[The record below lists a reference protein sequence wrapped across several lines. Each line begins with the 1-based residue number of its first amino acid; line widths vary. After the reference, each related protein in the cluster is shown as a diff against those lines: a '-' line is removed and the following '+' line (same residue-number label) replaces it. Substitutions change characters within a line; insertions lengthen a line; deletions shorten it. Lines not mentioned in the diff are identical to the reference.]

1 MERPIEEYIR
11 ATYSFLRLLK
21 ESERSRTTLAV
32 GEDGKLV
39 VVREIEATGLPYREL
54 KELSHPL
61 LARIFLTAEENGR
74 TWVVEEY
81 IDGESLRELWERGE
95 RFSAAEI
102 KTMLREMAQGLA
114 VLHHAGIVHRDIK
127 PAHILRRGGR
137 LHLIDFDAARLM
149 REGAAPDTRHL
160 GTVGYAPPEQYGY
173 SQTDARSDIYAL
185 GVTFE
190 KLLREEASG
199 SVRRVLRRCRAVD
212 PARRYASVE
221 QLVRALRREE
231 FRRWGALLLAVLL
244 AVSAAIWYKVQEPP
258 APAPQEVAPAAGSE
272 AAEEGEEAEEVHGDV
287 REQAEPKSDAAKES
301 APKPAAEPQKKE
313 RSIYRSKYEEDE
325 TLVTSPDWYKT
336 QGIEVRCLWRGSL
349 HNAADAII
357 FQPEEAIPIPNSYN
371 HDLISPDTW
380 NAGFRITNNSDAPLR
395 HLRLEMSTLQGSSTK
410 SVEVQGLDELS
421 PGESTDIVVPLGG
434 YFISGNERI
443 GWQDFYLKLYADAFE
458 PHLAA
463 WVVGVFT
470 EKYKKG
476 ESSP

>member
-21 ESERSRTTLAV
+21 ESERSRTTLAAR
-32 GEDGKLV
+32 EDGKLV
-39 VVREIEATGLPYREL
+39 VVREIEATGLPYAEL

-61 LARIFLTAEENGR
+61 FARIFLTAEENGR

-81 IDGESLRELWERGE
+81 IDGESLQELWERGE
-95 RFSAAEI
+95 RFSATEI
-102 KTMLREMAQGLA
+102 KAMLREMAQGLA

-190 KLLREEASG
+190 KLLREEAGG
-199 SVRRVLRRCRAVD
+199 SVRRILQRCHAVD

-221 QLVRALRREE
+221 QLMRALRREA
-231 FRRWGALLLAVLL
+231 FLRWGALLLAMLL
-244 AVSAAIWYKVQEPP
+244 AASAAVWYKVQEPP
-258 APAPQEVAPAAGSE
+258 APASQEAVPTAGSE
-272 AAEEGEEAEEVHGDV
+272 AVEEGEEAEEVHEG
-287 REQAEPKSDAAKES
+287 REEEGAPKRDTAKES

-313 RSIYRSKYEEDE
+313 RPLYRPRREEDK

-336 QGIEVRCLWRGSL
+336 QGIEVRCLWCGSL

-357 FQPEEAIPIPNSYN
+357 FQPGEAIAVPDSYN
-371 HDLISPDTW
+371 HDLISPAEW
-380 NAGFRITNNSDAPLR
+380 NAGFRITNNSAAPLR
-395 HLRLEMSTLQGSSTK
+395 HLRLEMRTFEWSGDK
-410 SVEVQGLDELS
+410 RVEVQGPAELA
-421 PGESTDIVVPLGG
+421 PGETADIIVPLGG
-434 YFISGNERI
+434 YRIDGNLRI
-443 GWQDFYLKLYADAFE
+443 GCRDFDLSLYADSFE
-458 PHLAA
+458 RRIAS
-463 WVVGVFT
+463 WSVSVFT
-470 EKYKKG
+470 EKRQRS
-476 ESSP
+476 ETSL

>member
-1 MERPIEEYIR
+1 MERLIEEYIR

-21 ESERSRTTLAV
+21 ESERSRTTLAAR
-32 GEDGKLV
+32 EDGKLV
-39 VVREIEATGLPYREL
+39 VVREIEATGLPYAEL

-61 LARIFLTAEENGR
+61 LARIFLAAEENGR

-81 IDGESLRELWERGE
+81 IDGESLQELWERGE
-95 RFSAAEI
+95 RFSATEI
-102 KTMLREMAQGLA
+102 KAMLREMAQGLA

-190 KLLREEASG
+190 KLLREEAGG

-212 PARRYASVE
+212 SARRYASVE
-221 QLVRALRREE
+221 QLVRALRRED
-231 FRRWGALLLAVLL
+231 FLRWGALLLALLL

-258 APAPQEVAPAAGSE
+258 APTSQEVAPAAGSE

-287 REQAEPKSDAAKES
+287 REQAEPKSDAANES

-313 RSIYRSKYEEDE
+313 RSIYRSRYEEDE

-380 NAGFRITNNSDAPLR
+380 NAGFRITNDSDAPLH
-395 HLRLEMSTLQGSSTK
+395 HLRLEMSVTEMYTEK
-410 SVEVQGLDELS
+410 KVEVQGPDELP
-421 PGESTDIVVPLGG
+421 PGESTDIIVPLGG
-434 YFISGNERI
+434 YLISGNERI
-443 GWQDFYLKLYADAFE
+443 GSQDFWLTLYADSFE
-458 PHLAA
+458 PHLTF

-476 ESSP
+476 EDPP

>member
-21 ESERSRTTLAV
+21 ESERSRTTLAAR
-32 GEDGKLV
+32 EDGKLV
-39 VVREIEATGLPYREL
+39 VVREIEATGLPYAEL

-61 LARIFLTAEENGR
+61 LARIFLAAEENGR

-81 IDGESLRELWERGE
+81 IDGESLQELWERGE
-95 RFSAAEI
+95 RFSATEI
-102 KTMLREMAQGLA
+102 KAMLREMAQGLA

-190 KLLREEASG
+190 KLLREEEGG
-199 SVRRVLRRCRAVD
+199 SVRRVLRRCHAVD

-231 FRRWGALLLAVLL
+231 FLRWGALLLAMLL
-244 AVSAAIWYKVQEPP
+244 AASAAIWYKVQEPS
-258 APAPQEVAPAAGSE
+258 APQEVAPATGSE
-272 AAEEGEEAEEVHGDV
+272 AAEEGEEAEEVHEG
-287 REQAEPKSDAAKES
+287 REEEGAPKRDTAKES

-313 RSIYRSKYEEDE
+313 RPLYRPRREEDK

-336 QGIEVRCLWRGSL
+336 QGIEVRCLWCGNL

-357 FQPEEAIPIPNSYN
+357 FQPGEAIAVPDSYN
-371 HDLISPDTW
+371 HDLISPAEW

-395 HLRLEMSTLQGSSTK
+395 HLRLEMSVTEMYTEK
-410 SVEVQGLDELS
+410 KVEVQGPDELP
-421 PGESTDIVVPLGG
+421 PGESTDIIVPLGG
-434 YFISGNERI
+434 YLISGNERI
-443 GWQDFYLKLYADAFE
+443 GSQDFHLKLYADAFE

-470 EKYKKG
+470 EKHKNG
-476 ESSP
+476 ENSL